1 MFKTK
6 DLTQRLAEQEQWKAR
21 NNLKTTN
28 YFETTNDKKVIWLN
42 LIHGQKRIGM
52 SWNWKVADWTDPNDH
67 DVGESK

>member
-28 YFETTNDKKVIWLN
+28 YFETTNDKKVS
-42 LIHGQKRIGM
+42 G
-52 SWNWKVADWTDPNDH
+52 
-67 DVGESK
+67 